1 MSVIMPLRMLSVPF
15 SVPAAKSANPER
27 QRDRVADRLFHLSA
41 RTRLNAFRA
50 CLLFFCLCTL
60 PGCPQ
65 APKDTLKVP
74 VITTG
79 NPEAEDEFRQAREAL
94 ENDELEA
101 SQDAFE
107 TFIARHPSDP
117 LVPLA
122 HMALG
127 RIALKLG
134 HPDEART
141 AFQRVTDHP
150 DENLRETARMYDAI
164 ARQALGDDEGAL
176 NELRNYVG
184 RTVDPEETALLLR
197 TVASAAEHLS
207 RMVEAVEAVDTLI
220 RAAAPEP
227 DRQWARTELERLVPL
242 LTPENALAAA
252 DTLPREGAAWPLVA
266 KRALEEAYRAA
277 DMGRVKE
284 LAAALERYRVPLDE
298 RLRAM
303 TLRAERTDSVDLYAI
318 GAILPLTGR
327 GREVGQ
333 AALRGLMLAS
343 GAPHQGPQPE
353 TTPRLV
359 FIDNAGEP
367 EQTATAVDELVN
379 LHRVAAIIGPLSAR
393 NAQVAAER
401 AQTLGVPLLTLS
413 PASHLT
419 EAGEYV
425 YRLLPSP
432 EEEASALVQAA
443 RARGA
448 ERFAVLGPEN
458 GYGRAMSAAFAR
470 AVANQGAT
478 VVYQG
483 LYPAGATS
491 FQETATGAAKATPD
505 AVFVADGA
513 RAVSLVAPALAAAGL
528 WSTAPGA
535 EAPNRG
541 RAIALLAPQVA
552 FDERTLLPSERYLQ
566 GLVISVAFDPPT
578 AQGVGRTFVEGYVD
592 RFGETPNAFAA
603 QAFDAFRLV
612 VASVAAGAQSR
623 DEVGAVLTTMHDTET
638 AGPSEGLSP
647 NRTPRRAARL
657 MQLNGRLFTPI
668 VVTPAASPRSDINAK
683 LK

>member
-1 MSVIMPLRMLSVPF
+1 MSVIMPLRLPFGTCPLSSATSLSDLGSRV
-15 SVPAAKSANPER
+15 VPAV
-27 QRDRVADRLFHLSA
+27 DRARLPG
-41 RTRLNAFRA
+41 RTRLLALRS
-50 CLLFFCLCTL
+50 CLLLFCLCTL

-65 APKDTLKVP
+65 GPRETLKVP
-74 VITTG
+74 VITTA

-94 ENDELEA
+94 ENDELQA

-107 TFIARHPSDP
+107 AFVARHPNDP

-134 HPDEART
+134 HPDQART
-141 AFQRVTDHP
+141 AFQRVTDHA
-150 DENLRETARMYDAI
+150 DENLRETALMFDAI
-164 ARQALGDDEGAL
+164 ARQAMGDDEGAL
-176 NELRNYVG
+176 NELRDYVG

-197 TVASAAEHLS
+197 TVASAAERLG

-220 RAAAPEP
+220 HAAAPEA
-227 DRQWARTELERLVPL
+227 DRQWARTEIERLVPL
-242 LTPENALAAA
+242 LTPEDALAAA

-303 TLRAERTDSVDLYAI
+303 TLRAERTDSVDLYAV

-343 GAPHQGPQPE
+343 GAPHKGPESE

-367 EQTATAVDELVN
+367 EQTAAAVDELVN

-393 NAQVAAER
+393 NAKVAAER

-413 PASHLT
+413 PAANLT
-419 EAGEYV
+419 DSGEYV
-425 YRLLPSP
+425 FRLLPSP
-432 EEEASALVQAA
+432 EEEAAALVQAA

-448 ERFAVLGPEN
+448 SRFAVIGPEN
-458 GYGRAMSAAFAR
+458 GYGRAMSAAFAS
-470 AVANQGAT
+470 AVTAQGAR

-491 FQETATGAAKATPD
+491 FQDAVTATAKATPD

-528 WSTAPGA
+528 WSTAPGTA
-535 EAPNRG
+535 APNRG

-592 RFGETPNAFAA
+592 RFGETPSAFAA

-612 VASVAAGAQSR
+612 VESVSAGARSR
-623 DEVGAVLTTMHDTET
+623 DEVGAVLTTIPNMET
-638 AGPSEGLSP
+638 AGPSEGFSSQ
-647 NRTPRRAARL
+647 RTPRRAARL
-657 MQLNGRLFTPI
+657 MQLTGRLFTPI
-668 VVTPAASPRSDINAK
+668 VVTPASTVADVNAK
-683 LK
+683 H